1 MTAHRIG
8 MDLGFKVSNLGLSRE
23 RDSLSSLVPN
33 SLHGMTIFQAFM
45 CVSSVPLILDYVQP
59 GLCIRLIYL
68 PCNNFDPVLNLG
80 QDMKGKESNSAT
92 AVRKLARLLLMTR
105 GRRGSDQDLVFFLT
119 VRRPFDVPMKT
130 DP

>member
-8 MDLGFKVSNLGLSRE
+8 MDLGLKVSNLGLSRE

-45 CVSSVPLILDYVQP
+45 CVSSVPLILGYVQP

-80 QDMKGKESNSAT
+80 QDMKGKESKSAT
-92 AVRKLARLLLMTR
+92 AIRKLARLLLMTR
-105 GRRGSDQDLVFFLT
+105 GR
-119 VRRPFDVPMKT
+119 
-130 DP
+130 